1 METKKC
7 KKFSVLKI
15 LNEFPVDSKAKGGY
29 RSICLEC
36 RSVTEKAYRVLNSEK
51 LAIKS
56 KLYYSENKQKFK
68 DNRTSYESTVRGL
81 WVNFKS
87 HKTNGKHNFD
97 IDEDTFSAWYVSQSR
112 SCVYCGLE
120 LSDVIKVLKI
130 LKVNKHPKRME
141 IDRKDSNLGYV
152 VDNIVLACTICNFH
166 KGQFFNFD
174 EFKDIA
180 ETYLKPKFHNLLN
193 GNV

>member
-7 KKFSVLKI
+7 KNCSSLKFI
-15 LNEFPVDSKAKGGY
+15 NEFTVDSRAKGGY

-36 RSVTEKAYRVLNSEK
+36 RSVKDKNYRLLNSDK
-51 LAIKS
+51 LTIRN

-68 DNRTSYESTVRGL
+68 DNRSVYEATVRGL
-81 WVNFKS
+81 WVKFKS

-97 IDEDTFSAWYVSQSR
+97 IDEETFSAWYASQASC
-112 SCVYCGLE
+112 CVYCGLE

-141 IDRKDSNLGYV
+141 VDRKDSNLGYIIE
-152 VDNIVLACTICNFH
+152 NIVLACTICNFH
-166 KGQFFNFD
+166 KGQFFNFY
-174 EFKDIA
+174 EFKEIA
-180 ETYLKPKFHNLLN
+180 ETYLMPKFHNLLN
-193 GNV
+193 GSE